1 MGEAPAGPA
10 RFLRTHQTLVLL
22 VVLVAVVVV
31 ALSVT
36 GFAWA
41 KKGVTVVVDG
51 DTRYI
56 KTGAETVGT
65 LLAQADITV
74 GASDVVTPSQASTVD
89 DGMSV
94 VVRHAIPVTV
104 VIAGESMQ
112 IDVIGTTVA
121 DALVAAG
128 LDPGRGITVTPPLDA
143 PLHPGMV
150 IETTDVFMRA
160 IEEEYPVPFEVVT
173 ENDPKLPQGSRSIKQ
188 RGKDGI
194 GVRIYR
200 VLVSGGVEG
209 ARSLIEDRVISGPTP
224 EIVAVGT
231 KRSSGQIPA
240 RTRAASAQP
249 PADGERL
256 AVTATGYSSAD
267 PGVGS
272 RTATGA
278 RAAYGIIAVD
288 PSIIPLGTKV
298 YVPGYGNAIA
308 ADTGGAIRGNKIDLC
323 FDSRAE
329 ALAWGRRSVTITILP

>member
-10 RFLRTHQTLVLL
+10 RFLRTHKVL
-22 VVLVAVVVV
+22 VVLVAVVALLVV
-31 ALSVT
+31 VMSVT

-56 KTGAETVGT
+56 KTGEDTVAALLEHAEVTVGS
-65 LLAQADITV
+65 A
-74 GASDVVTPSQASTVD
+74 DVVTPPPATLVT

-104 VIAGESMQ
+104 VVAGESLS
-112 IDVIGTTVA
+112 IEVIGSTVA

-143 PLHPGMV
+143 LLYPGMV

-160 IEEEYPVPFEVVT
+160 IEEEYEIPYEVVT
-173 ENDPKLPQGSRSIKQ
+173 ENDPTLPQGTRSIK
-188 RGKDGI
+188 RHGEAGA

-209 ARSLIEDRVISGPTP
+209 ARSLVEERVTAEASN
-224 EIVAVGT
+224 EIVRVGT

-240 RTRAASAQP
+240 RSRAADAEP
-249 PADGERL
+249 PTGGVRL
-256 AVTATGYSSAD
+256 AVTATGYSSGD
-267 PGVGS
+267 PGVGT

-278 RAAYGIIAVD
+278 RATYGVIAVD
-288 PSIIPLGTKV
+288 PSVIPLGTRV
-298 YVPGYGNAIA
+298 YIPGYGNAVA
-308 ADTGGAIRGNKIDLC
+308 ADTGGAIKGNKIDLC

-329 ALAWGRRSVTITILP
+329 ALAWGRRTVTITILP